1 MVDIQIRNKELVEKY
16 PWLCPERK
24 DDGSI
29 ADYYDY
35 SYTEID
41 SLPTGWHDMVLEMC
55 ERLKPMLEEHGLF
68 DTYAL
73 SEVKKNG
80 VHYVGTIISLIFIVI
95 FHGMCAR

>member
-24 DDGSI
+24 DDGAI
-29 ADYYDY
+29 ADCYDY

-41 SLPTGWHDMVLEMC
+41 FLPTGWHSIVLEMC
-55 ERLKPMLEEHGLF
+55 EKLKPILEEHGLL

-73 SEVKKNG
+73 SE
-80 VHYVGTIISLIFIVI
+80 YLPSSAPSLTIASRNSVI
-95 FHGMCAR
+95 T